1 MFVSRNSFIEVMIML
16 TNAEII
22 ARNQIF
28 GDRSFLRAIID
39 SDKCVMPL
47 YHGMDKRILS
57 QSLEERQALK

>member
-1 MFVSRNSFIEVMIML
+1 ML

-28 GDRSFLRAIID
+28 GDKSFLRAIID